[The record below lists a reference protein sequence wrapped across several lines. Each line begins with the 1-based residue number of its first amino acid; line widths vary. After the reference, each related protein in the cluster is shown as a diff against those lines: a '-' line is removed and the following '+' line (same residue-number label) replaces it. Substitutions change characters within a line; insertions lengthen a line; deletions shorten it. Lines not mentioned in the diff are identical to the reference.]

1 MRNTSSRRKNFSVLL
16 NMADELT
23 VTQYINLFFPQFE
36 PSLKEKLIA
45 NCAIKKFTAGEVIM
59 VPGQYFRSTM
69 LIVEGRVKLYRNGDE
84 GNEFFLYYIEP
95 GGACALSMICAAKQ
109 ETSEVT
115 AKAVEDTVALLIP
128 IQLMD
133 ELMRDHKTWYYFVL
147 ETYRNRYEDLLT
159 LVDNIAFKSMDERL
173 EFYLKKQS
181 EKLKAR
187 QLNITHQEIAN
198 DLSTSREVI
207 SRLLKKME
215 QRGDLQLHRNYIE
228 WKR

>member
-1 MRNTSSRRKNFSVLL
+1 MHE
-16 NMADELT
+16 ELT
-23 VTQYINLFFPQFE
+23 VSDYVNKFFPRFE
-36 PSLKEKLIA
+36 PALKERLIA
-45 NCAIKKFTAGEVIM
+45 SCSVKKFPAGEVLM
-59 VPGQYFRSTM
+59 SPGQYFRSTM
-69 LIVEGRVKLYRNGDE
+69 LIVEGRVKLYRQGDE

-109 ETSEVT
+109 ERSEIM

-128 IQLMD
+128 LQLMD
-133 ELMRDHKTWYYFVL
+133 ELMRDYKTWYYFVL
-147 ETYRNRYEDLLT
+147 ETYRNRFEELLT

-173 EFYLKKQS
+173 EFYLKQQS
-181 EKLKAR
+181 QKLGTN

-215 QRGDLQLHRNYIE
+215 QRGDLLLHRNYIE